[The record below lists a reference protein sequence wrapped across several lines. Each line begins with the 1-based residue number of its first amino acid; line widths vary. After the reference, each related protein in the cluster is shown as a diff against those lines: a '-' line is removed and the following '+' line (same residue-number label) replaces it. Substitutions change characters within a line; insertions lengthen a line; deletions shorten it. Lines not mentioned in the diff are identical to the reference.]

1 MKKILLLLVTFVI
14 VRCASAQDFSVQF
27 SGGKVEIIRVLSY
40 NLALDSSAETR
51 TVSILRIPESDTLR
65 VNSAIAELVTESNA
79 RKAERQK
86 KQQEAAKK
94 DADIDNLKKEIEKR
108 RKGKGAQPEGGKK
121 EVETPAAPTTQPAT
135 QSPVKKATKKK
146 KKQ

>member
-1 MKKILLLLVTFVI
+1 MKKIILLLVTFVI

-40 NLALDSSAETR
+40 NLAPDSSAETR
-51 TVSILRIPESDTLR
+51 TVSIQRIPESDTLR
-65 VNSAIAELVTESNA
+65 VNAAIAELVTESNA

-86 KQQEAAKK
+86 KQQEDAKK

-121 EVETPAAPTTQPAT
+121 EAETPAAPTQPTQ
-135 QSPVKKATKKK
+135 QQPVKRATKKK